1 MSDFEKAVSIIQ
13 ADEARKTQEF
23 KNRLASSLKTDY
35 KDLMSV
41 RDSTM
46 TIELGECMRDQ
57 LFEIFLF
64 LTLLVTEIIIIPA
77 VIFQTAF
84 FHI

>member
-41 RDSTM
+41 QDSTM

-57 LFEIFLF
+57 LFEIFRILEKNGID
-64 LTLLVTEIIIIPA
+64 VKGRM
-77 VIFQTAF
+77 
-84 FHI
+84 